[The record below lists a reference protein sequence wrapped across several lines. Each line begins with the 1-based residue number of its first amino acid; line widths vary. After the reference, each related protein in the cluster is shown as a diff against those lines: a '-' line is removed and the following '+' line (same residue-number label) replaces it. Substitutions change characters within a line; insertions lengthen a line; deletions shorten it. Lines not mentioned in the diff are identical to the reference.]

1 MSEALAKPAAL
12 ARGENKIGGLIVL
25 ALIVL
30 ALPLLPF
37 FVPISDYVLNIFM
50 NSITYAMAVLG
61 MVVVL
66 GYAGQINLAQAA
78 FFGIGAY
85 AIGLGTLS
93 YSMSF
98 WTSLLM
104 GMAAAGIAGLVLG
117 LTTLRLG
124 GHYLAMITISFQQI
138 FDLVMVNWIEVTHG
152 PDGIA
157 GITPPALFGLPLTDK
172 RSYLLFCAFMLF
184 FLIWFVWWLPS
195 TRLGRAMRAV
205 RDNELAAE
213 TIGVH
218 TLRTKVIAFTISAVL
233 GGIGGALYAAGF
245 TYISPD
251 NFNFLRSIEFLTAAL
266 LGGAQSPFGAA
277 LGTVLIVLLPEWLRF
292 LRSLYLAVYGLG
304 VILIMVFMPE
314 GIWGLLRNAW
324 RRMRTPPVAHAS
336 GVPSLDLDIPV
347 ESTRPIL
354 KVKNLQKHFGGL
366 KAVDNIDVEVA
377 PGTVHA
383 LIGPNGSGKTT
394 SLNVISGIY
403 RPTAGSILF
412 DGVEVTETRGV
423 LFKIVSALASLV
435 PALFAPIVRYVLN
448 RPLKPHKR
456 AGLGM
461 GRTFQNIRLFP
472 TMTALENVIVGAQRD
487 NNPIKPGR
495 EALVLRALSALEFV
509 GILDRAHIV
518 VRNLPYG
525 HQRMVEIARALAG
538 HPKLLL
544 LDEPGAGLNQTE
556 KQELVALLKRLRGH
570 GLTVLLIDHDMGLV
584 EKISDKITVLNFGKK
599 IAEGTP
605 QDVLR
610 HPDVIA
616 AYLGEGPSNA
626 TARA

>member
-1 MSEALAKPAAL
+1 MTPAAAHAGPTL
-12 ARGENKIGGLIVL
+12 RLQNNAGGLVVL
-25 ALIVL
+25 AIL
-30 ALPLLPF
+30 AIGLPLLPYAF
-37 FVPISDYVLNIFM
+37 PISDYVLNIFL
-50 NSITYAMAVLG
+50 NSVTYAMAVLG

-78 FFGIGAY
+78 FFGVGAY
-85 AIGLGTLS
+85 AVALGTVDHGV
-93 YSMSF
+93 SF
-98 WTSLLM
+98 WISMLLGM
-104 GMAAAGIAGLVLG
+104 GAAAIAGLVLG

-138 FDLVMVNWIEVTHG
+138 FDLVMVNWIPVTHG

-157 GITPPALFGLPLTDK
+157 GINPPSLFGLALADK
-172 RSYLLFCAFMLF
+172 RAYLLFCAVVLF
-184 FLIWFVWWLPS
+184 LLIWFVWWLPG

-233 GGIGGALYAAGF
+233 GGIGGSLYAAGF
-245 TYISPD
+245 SYISPD
-251 NFNFLRSIEFLTAAL
+251 NFSFLRSIEFLTAVL

-292 LRSLYLAVYGLG
+292 LKSLYLAVYGLG
-304 VILIMVFMPE
+304 VILIIVFLPE
-314 GIWGLLRNAW
+314 GIWGLLRNAFQ
-324 RRMRTPPVAHAS
+324 RVRKPK
-336 GVPSLDLDIPV
+336 VPTVEVVPALNFDIQA
-347 ESTRPIL
+347 ERGRPIL
-354 KVKNLQKHFGGL
+354 NLVNLQKHFGGL
-366 KAVDNIDVEVA
+366 RAVDGIDLRVEA
-377 PGTVHA
+377 GTVHA

-394 SLNVISGIY
+394 SLNVVNGIY
-403 RPTAGSILF
+403 KPTAGRIDF
-412 DGVEVTETRGV
+412 DGTDITQ
-423 LFKIVSALASLV
+423 LT
-435 PALFAPIVRYVLN
+435 
-448 RPLKPHKR
+448 PHER

-461 GRTFQNIRLFP
+461 GRTFQNIRLFQ
-472 TMTALENVIVGAQRD
+472 TMTALENVMVGGQRD
-487 NNPIKPGR
+487 NNPMEAGGD
-495 EALVLRALSALEFV
+495 ALVTRALAALDFV
-509 GILDRAHIV
+509 GVLNRAQMI

-525 HQRMVEIARALAG
+525 HQRLVEIARALAA

-556 KQELVALLKRLRGH
+556 KQALVALLKRLRGH
-570 GLTVLLIDHDMGLV
+570 GLTIFLIDHDMGLV
-584 EKISDKITVLNFGKK
+584 EKVSDTITVLNFGKK
-599 IAEGTP
+599 IAEGSP

-616 AYLGEGPSNA
+616 AYLGEGPTGA

>member
-12 ARGENKIGGLIVL
+12 ARGENKTGGLI
-25 ALIVL
+25 ALGVVVL
-30 ALPLLPF
+30 ALPVLPF

-85 AIGLGTLS
+85 AIGLGTLT
-93 YSMSF
+93 YGLHF
-98 WTSLLM
+98 WVSLVL
-104 GMAAAGIAGLVLG
+104 GMAVAGIAGLVLG

-138 FDLVMVNWIEVTHG
+138 FDLIMVNWIEITHG
-152 PDGIA
+152 PDGIP
-157 GITPPALFGLPLTDK
+157 GITPPTLFGIHLTDK
-172 RSYLLFCAFMLF
+172 RAYLLFCAAVLF
-184 FLIWFVWWLPS
+184 LLIWFVWWLPS

-314 GIWGLLRNAW
+314 GIWGLLRKAW
-324 RRMRTPPVAHAS
+324 QRVRTPVAPHIT
-336 GVPSLDLDIPV
+336 GVPALNLDIKV
-347 ESTRPIL
+347 DGGRPIL
-354 KVKNLQKHFGGL
+354 KLQNLQKHFGGL
-366 KAVDNIDVEVA
+366 KAVDGIDVEVT

-394 SLNVISGIY
+394 SLNVVNGIY
-403 RPTAGSILF
+403 RPTAGSIVF
-412 DGVEVTETRGV
+412 DGVDITQM
-423 LFKIVSALASLV
+423 
-435 PALFAPIVRYVLN
+435 
-448 RPLKPHKR
+448 KPHTR

-472 TMTALENVIVGAQRD
+472 TMTALENVMVGAQRD
-487 NNPIKPGR
+487 DNPLEPGR

-509 GILDRAHIV
+509 GIADRAHMI

-525 HQRMVEIARALAG
+525 HQRLVEIARALAG

-556 KQELVALLKRLRGH
+556 KQELVALLKRLRGGH
-570 GLTVLLIDHDMGLV
+570 GLTVFLIDHDMGLV
-584 EKISDKITVLNFGKK
+584 EKVSDKITVLNFGKK

-616 AYLGEGPSNA
+616 ASQGEGPSHA
-626 TARA
+626 AARA

>member
-1 MSEALAKPAAL
+1 MSDAAAKPVAL
-12 ARGENKIGGLIVL
+12 ARARSNIPSLILLAILAIAFPLVPYVL
-25 ALIVL
+25 HV
-30 ALPLLPF
+30 
-37 FVPISDYVLNIFM
+37 SDYVLNIFM
-50 NSITYAMAVLG
+50 NSVSYTMAVLG

-78 FFGIGAY
+78 FFGVGAY
-85 AIGLGTLS
+85 AVGLGTVAWGLNFWLS
-93 YSMSF
+93 F
-98 WTSLLM
+98 ALGL
-104 GMAAAGIAGLVLG
+104 GAAALAGLVLG

-138 FDLVMVNWIEVTHG
+138 FDLVLTNWIDVTRG
-152 PDGIA
+152 PDGIP
-157 GITPPALFGLPLTDK
+157 GIEPPALFGLHLTDK
-172 RSYLLFCAFMLF
+172 RAYLLFCAAVLYL
-184 FLIWFVWWLPS
+184 LIWFVWWLPK

-233 GGIGGALYAAGF
+233 GGIGGSFYAAGF
-245 TYISPD
+245 SYISPD
-251 NFNFLRSIEFLTAAL
+251 NFSFLRSIEFLTAVL

-292 LRSLYLAVYGLG
+292 LKSLYLAVYGLG
-304 VILIMVFMPE
+304 VILIMVFLAE
-314 GIWGLLRNAW
+314 GIWGLLRNTFQRIRKPIA
-324 RRMRTPPVAHAS
+324 PVIGAA
-336 GVPSLDLDIPV
+336 PALNFDIKAPGDRPV
-347 ESTRPIL
+347 L
-354 KVKNLQKHFGGL
+354 KLENLQKHFGGL
-366 KAVDNIDVEVA
+366 RAVDGIDVEVA

-394 SLNVISGIY
+394 SLNVVNGIY
-403 RPTAGSILF
+403 RPTAGRIFL
-412 DGVEVTETRGV
+412 DGIDVTQM
-423 LFKIVSALASLV
+423 
-435 PALFAPIVRYVLN
+435 
-448 RPLKPHKR
+448 KPHER

-472 TMTALENVIVGAQRD
+472 TMSALENVMVGGQRD
-487 NNPIKPGR
+487 NNPMEAGR
-495 EALVLRALSALEFV
+495 EALVTRALSALDFV
-509 GILDRAHIV
+509 GILDRAHMI

-525 HQRMVEIARALAG
+525 HQRMVEIARALAA

-556 KQELVALLKRLRGH
+556 KQELVGLLKRLRGH
-570 GLTVLLIDHDMGLV
+570 GLTLFLIDHDMGLV
-584 EKISDKITVLNFGKK
+584 EKVSDKITVLNFGKK

-605 QDVLR
+605 QEVLR

-616 AYLGEGPSNA
+616 AYLGEGPTNA
-626 TARA
+626 AARA